1 MEDKTEGCTK
11 RGVDII
17 IPVYKPGP
25 GFKNILERLLRQ
37 TVQASHIY
45 LLQTIDNGSSLM
57 EDLAEGIVSVHPLL

>member
-11 RGVDII
+11 PGVDII
-17 IPVYKPGP
+17 IPVYKPEP

-45 LLQTIDNGSSLM
+45 LLQTIDNGSST
-57 EDLAEGIVSVHPLL
+57 